1 MSESQSVAVVQ
12 LCVDDRL
19 DHAKIRQ
26 AVRSK
31 LRSVYLEADRIILVN
46 EIGGNFGES
55 FRNTLGLFRDLG
67 ARIVFCAILHHDDC
81 AAALAGRRR
90 PLEQSLSDLAAFL
103 SREGLTCP
111 VYVGSVRT
119 ATGEV
124 SW

>member
-1 MSESQSVAVVQ
+1 MSESTRVAVVQ

-19 DHAKIRQ
+19 DHAKVRE
-26 AVRSK
+26 AVRSR
-31 LRSVYLEADRIILVN
+31 LRSLYLEADRIVLVN
-46 EIGGNFGES
+46 EIGGNFGEN

-81 AAALAGRRR
+81 AADLAGRRV
-90 PLEQSLSDLAAFL
+90 PLERSVAELAAHL

-111 VYVGSVRT
+111 VYAGSIRT
-119 ATGEV
+119 ATGAI